1 MASISTGALTAPSCI
16 ARRGEI
22 IARSILA
29 PLLALSAALPFQPAA
44 AADYPSGPI
53 RLLVGYTP
61 GGASDIVTRTV
72 ATALGKQLGQSV
84 VVENKPGAASNIASA
99 FVASSRPDGYTL
111 LLGTIATSINP
122 SLYKNLSFDPL
133 KSFVPV
139 SQVASSPFMLVAT
152 RQSGITSVP
161 DLIAKACA
169 AQPSLTY
176 ASAGIGSGANLF
188 MEYFRAKAGISLVHV
203 PYKGT
208 VPAITDMLGG
218 RVPLTFDNIMTNLPL
233 VKEGKFVAL
242 AVSTSTPADIAP
254 DVPPL
259 NKFIPG
265 FEATAWFGLFAPA
278 GTPPEVIDKLN
289 AATVKAMQDPQARD
303 ALAKMGAQAVTSTP
317 AAFASFYKNEIDKW
331 ATVVRSADIKPE

>member
-1 MASISTGALTAPSCI
+1 MASILKGT
-16 ARRGEI
+16 
-22 IARSILA
+22 SILVLAATLAA
-29 PLLALSAALPFQPAA
+29 PCLALAESAYPA
-44 AADYPSGPI
+44 GPI

-72 ATALGKQLGQSV
+72 AAALGKQLGQSV

-99 FVASSRPDGYTL
+99 FVASSKPDGYTL
-111 LLGTIATSINP
+111 LLGTIAMSINP
-122 SLYKNLSFDPL
+122 SLYKNLTFDPV
-133 KSFVPV
+133 KGFAPI

-161 DLIAKACA
+161 DLIDKARK

-188 MEYFRAKAGISLVHV
+188 MEYFRSKAGIPLVHV

-208 VPAITDMLGG
+208 VPAVTDMLGG

-242 AVSTSTPADIAP
+242 AVSTKTPAAIAP

-259 NKFIPG
+259 SQFVPG

-278 GTPPEVIDKLN
+278 GTPRAVIDKLN

-303 ALAKMGAQAVTSTP
+303 ALDKMGAQAVTSTP
-317 AAFASFYKNEIDKW
+317 AAFTTFYKAEIDKW
-331 ATVVRSADIKPE
+331 GAVVKAADIKPE